1 MEVKLPACHPQT
13 LGLALNLSV
22 FYHELMKQP
31 KEAVLL
37 AEKTLSE
44 ALEKLDDMEEEDF
57 REAKSLIEMLKDNLT
72 LW

>member
-1 MEVKLPACHPQT
+1 
-13 LGLALNLSV
+13 
-22 FYHELMKQP
+22 MKQP

-44 ALEKLDDMEEEDF
+44 ALDKLDDMEEEDF